1 MYARRESGTHSRRTN
16 AVGKLC
22 VDMPRYSDDLLNS
35 IYDKTG
41 GYCAYCGKKLAF
53 VNYGIQ
59 GARANWEVDHDI
71 PISRGGANEFKNLV
85 AACFICNRSKGD
97 LTGKEF
103 MGGGG
108 FWRLVERLARLG
120 R

>member
-1 MYARRESGTHSRRTN
+1 
-16 AVGKLC
+16 
-22 VDMPRYSDDLLNS
+22 MPRYSNDLLNS
-35 IYDKTG
+35 IYDKTD

-71 PISRGGANEFKNLV
+71 PISRGGSNEFKNLV
-85 AACFICNRSKGD
+85 AACFNCNRSKGD
-97 LTGKEF
+97 LTGREF
-103 MGGGG
+103 MDGGG
-108 FWRLVERLARLG
+108 FWRFVERLARLG